1 MLETAVGNGAKK
13 LGLQQEVTETSRVDT
28 NVTAL
33 GGSACSGGGAI
44 CLLCVTVGSGGVSSG
59 GGGLGG
65 LKLLVRVVDEI
76 LLGRHVGGGGGWVE
90 CEEVGDGLRRVKATR
105 IRVSCEVE
113 S

>member
-59 GGGLGG
+59 GGGLSG
-65 LKLLVRVVDEI
+65 LKLLVGVVDEI
-76 LLGRHVGGGGGWVE
+76 LLGRHVGGGGWVG
-90 CEEVGDGLRRVKATR
+90 CEGVGDGLRRVRATR
-105 IRVSCEVE
+105 IRVSCEVK

>member
-44 CLLCVTVGSGGVSSG
+44 CLLCVTVGSGGVSGG
-59 GGGLGG
+59 GGGLSG
-65 LKLLVRVVDEI
+65 LKLLVGVVDEI
-76 LLGRHVGGGGGWVE
+76 LLGRHVGG
-90 CEEVGDGLRRVKATR
+90 VGRVVRRSRRWVKAR
-105 IRVSCEVE
+105 KSDAIRASCEVE